1 MGASERRENQ
11 RASLKFEINYIQEGD
26 YLISHSRDI
35 SADGMFIN
43 TESPL
48 SINEKIT
55 LTFSLDNSDPFTV
68 DARVVWINQRGDQK
82 DQGMGVQFIRPS
94 KKLKTAI
101 LSMVKRVAVI
111 EKEQKT
117 RRKVQN
123 KAG

>member
-48 SINEKIT
+48 SINEKVT

-68 DARVVWINQRGDQK
+68 DARVVWINQQGERK

-101 LSMVKRVAVI
+101 LSMVNRVAVI
-111 EKEQKT
+111 EKERKT
-117 RRKVQN
+117 KRKVHH
-123 KAG
+123 

>member
-1 MGASERRENQ
+1 MGVSERRENQ

-55 LTFSLDNSDPFTV
+55 LTFSLDKSDPFTV
-68 DARVVWINQRGDQK
+68 DARVVWINQRGDRK

-101 LSMVKRVAVI
+101 LSMVNRVAVI
-111 EKEQKT
+111 EKQKKT
-117 RRKVQN
+117 TRKVQT